1 MGRRDI
7 RWEIKTIGKSKVPVI
22 PREFKDNSDPQWQ
35 IDQRLNCTEEEC
47 HPYGKCQKIDRRK
60 KKMSDKEYIKY
71 LSKWLRFDSGEDC
84 CARCAYGPKTKLC
97 PNWTK
102 SGRLKSKQTCYDG
115 MREYAN
121 KKRSD

>member
-35 IDQRLNCTEEEC
+35 IDKCLNCTEEEC
-47 HPYGKCQKIDRRK
+47 HPYGKCAIIGRR

-84 CARCAYGPKTKLC
+84 CTRCAYDPKTKLC